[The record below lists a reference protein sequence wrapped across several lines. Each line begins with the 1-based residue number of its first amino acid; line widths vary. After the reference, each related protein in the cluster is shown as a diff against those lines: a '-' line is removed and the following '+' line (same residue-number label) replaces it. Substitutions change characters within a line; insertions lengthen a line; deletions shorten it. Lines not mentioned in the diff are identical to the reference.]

1 MCDSEGEGTR
11 AVGRCLT
18 GGAGFSSTHPPH
30 FSREAGG
37 YTVGRGHWRR
47 SAMEGALS
55 SQASPCKE
63 HSLVSEVSP
72 TMAMDPHHIIQ
83 GDMVHCKGIRM
94 Q

>member
-47 SAMEGALS
+47 SAM
-55 SQASPCKE
+55 
-63 HSLVSEVSP
+63 
-72 TMAMDPHHIIQ
+72 
-83 GDMVHCKGIRM
+83 
-94 Q
+94 